1 MHSEAASDLDELP
14 PALQPVLLPILLINI
29 AAMNLRLVFR
39 VLAFKQVYGR
49 YDFTGVLL
57 RWPVAVLR
65 PWGLEAPYSRF
76 VARALDRIASA
87 EPLTEKSA
95 ARWWRLRS

>member
-1 MHSEAASDLDELP
+1 MTDKLVFDP
-14 PALQPVLLPILLINI
+14 PAP
-29 AAMNLRLVFR
+29 FR
-39 VLAFKQVYGR
+39 V
-49 YDFTGVLL
+49 L